1 MNVYVCEICGDAYIG
16 EDKPTDCPFCGAKE
30 NFIKSEV
37 EAQPIFLR
45 QEKIGDETKKRML
58 ETYKLETNAVAIYNC
73 MAEKAKEYSQ
83 KAMYKRLAKV
93 EMEHATIVTK
103 FLAMSRPEIEK
114 RDCSNDEKK
123 NFQITAELEENATVL
138 YAQFTRLSSE
148 KVAKIFFTALS
159 QVEKNHLDLIN
170 QFLR

>member
-1 MNVYVCEICGDAYIG
+1 
-16 EDKPTDCPFCGAKE
+16 
-30 NFIKSEV
+30 
-37 EAQPIFLR
+37 
-45 QEKIGDETKKRML
+45 
-58 ETYKLETNAVAIYNC
+58 
-73 MAEKAKEYSQ
+73 
-83 KAMYKRLAKV
+83 
-93 EMEHATIVTK
+93 MEHATIVTK

-123 NFQITAELEENATVL
+123 NFQITAELEENATAL